1 MAEQV
6 NERTG
11 RGDEITE
18 GIVGVLR
25 NDIAVGIKVAR
36 NISVIVIA
44 RNVD

>member
-1 MAEQV
+1 MEEFGEV
-6 NERTG
+6 PRL
-11 RGDEITE
+11 GDYIAE

-36 NISVIVIA
+36 NVAVIVVA